1 MYGGLLRKTMGIPPL
16 SNARYIMANEN
27 LGLLG
32 FKVGMTQIYD
42 ENGAVVPVTVVD
54 MSNNVVHQ
62 VKTTETK
69 DGYNAVQLAIGDK
82 KESRTSKPLKGHFDK
97 LGVTPKQFVR
107 ELRVSEGDLGK
118 FQTGS
123 NLQVSDFFEA
133 GQKVDVTG
141 TSKGRGFAGV
151 MKRYNFRG
159 FIRTHGTHEYFRH
172 GGSIGT
178 RLTPGHVLK
187 GKKMP
192 GHMGAERV
200 TVQNLTIAKVDAE
213 RNLLY
218 IKGGVPG
225 ANRKLIL
232 VRNAV
237 K

>member
-1 MYGGLLRKTMGIPPL
+1 
-16 SNARYIMANEN
+16 MANQN
-27 LGLLG
+27 MGLLG
-32 FKVGMTQIYD
+32 FKVGMTQIYEGD
-42 ENGAVVPVTVVD
+42 AVIPVTVVNL
-54 MSNNVVHQ
+54 SGNTVLQ
-62 VKTTETK
+62 VKTEETK
-69 DGYNAVQLAIGDK
+69 DGYNAVQLGIGEQ
-82 KESRTSKPLKGHFDK
+82 KEHRISKPQSGHFQK
-97 LGVTPKQFVR
+97 AGVTPKKHVR
-107 ELRVSEGDLGK
+107 EVRLSKEEASK
-118 FQTGS
+118 FEVGS
-123 NLQVSDFFEA
+123 TLAVSDFFKN

-151 MKRYNFRG
+151 MKRHNFAG
-159 FIRTHGTHEYFRH
+159 FITSHGTHEFFRH

-200 TVQNLTIAKVDAE
+200 TVQSLSVARVDAE

-218 IKGGVPG
+218 IKGGLPG
-225 ANRKLIL
+225 ANGGLIL